1 MNQLTVSPSLVVIL
15 LFALLAAACAPIT
28 PAAPTAPAELKPG
41 PTAVSGTGSQATASP
56 NAASQATAAPG
67 TVSLKVVIL
76 PFISFAPYWIAQDDG
91 YFKEQGLDVEL
102 IDMTNQQDTLPAM
115 LGGQVDVT
123 SGQVYAAMFNA
134 AAKESPVK
142 IVADKGYI
150 NPGACEN
157 IAVIGR
163 KGLFDAG
170 DLKGDQLKGSRMT
183 IVPGSW
189 NEYYLDKLLKSLNL
203 TNTTASNTMLNS
215 PDVLQALNAG
225 QVDITVQNEP
235 WVTRMTDAGHVR
247 LTPGIS
253 KLLPNSESAVMLFGP
268 KLLGANA
275 DVGKRFMLAY
285 LKAVRAYNDGKTDHN
300 VAILSK
306 YTKLPADLLQKMC
319 WPSLHPDGTM
329 NTDSVLDFQS
339 WAVAKGI
346 IKTPATAAQLFD
358 ASFAE
363 AASKELGPAKK

>member
-1 MNQLTVSPSLVVIL
+1 MQKLTLPFSLLAFL
-15 LFALLAAACAPIT
+15 LFAWVMSACAPIT
-28 PAAPTAPAELKPG
+28 PAAQPTSSAPPASAPQATTAPA
-41 PTAVSGTGSQATASP
+41 S
-56 NAASQATAAPG
+56 
-67 TVSLKVVIL
+67 VSLKVVIL

-91 YFKEQGLDVEL
+91 YFKEQGLDVEFV
-102 IDMTNQQDTLPAM
+102 DMTNQQDTLPAM

-134 AAKESPVK
+134 AAKDGAVK

-150 NPGACEN
+150 NPDACEN

-163 KGLFDAG
+163 KGLFENG
-170 DLKGDQLKGSRMT
+170 DLKADRLKGSRMT

-189 NEYYLDKLLKSLNL
+189 NEYYLDKLLKALTL
-203 TNTTASNTMLNS
+203 TNTTASNTMLAS
-215 PDVLQALNAG
+215 PAVFEAMNAG

-235 WVTRMTDAGHVR
+235 WVTRLTDAGHVR

-268 KLLGANA
+268 KLLGNNA
-275 DVGKRFMLAY
+275 EVGKRFMLAY
-285 LKAVRAYNDGKTDHN
+285 LKAVRAYNEGKTDHN

-319 WPSLHPDGTM
+319 WPSLHPDGAL
-329 NTDSVLDFQS
+329 NTDSVLDFQT
-339 WAVAKGI
+339 WAVAKGLI
-346 IKTPATAAQLFD
+346 NTPATAAQLFD
-358 ASFAE
+358 TSFAE
-363 AASKELGPAKK
+363 YASQQLGPSKK